1 MLVKGRMSAPI
12 ISTTPETQIM
22 EAMDVMKQNNIRRM
36 PVLNKKGKLVGIV
49 SDKDLLNAAPSNATS
64 LSVWEV
70 NYLVARIKVK
80 DVMTKDVMTIFG
92 DTPVEEAAYI
102 MSDSKIGGLPV
113 MQENQVVGLITET
126 DLFKLLVELMGA
138 QDDGVRVTAVI
149 PDVLGELDDITH
161 AVSQAGGHFTAF
173 GQFNADDTDHRI
185 VTFKVKGLTE
195 DEVSTAIDDFVDE
208 ITDIR
213 KCCTSS

>member
-22 EAMDVMKQNNIRRM
+22 EAMDVMKRNNIRRM
-36 PVLNKKGKLVGIV
+36 PVLNKKGELVGII

-80 DVMTKDVMTIFG
+80 DVMTKDVLTIPG
-92 DTPVEEAAYI
+92 DTPVEEAAYM
-102 MSDSKIGGLPV
+102 MSNSKIGGLPV
-113 MQENQVVGLITET
+113 TQDGEVVGLITET

-138 QDDGVRVTAVI
+138 QSDGVRVTAVV

-161 AVSQAGGHFTAF
+161 AISKAGGHFVAF
-173 GQFNADDTDHRI
+173 GQFDADDTDHRI
-185 VTFKVKGLTE
+185 VTFKVKGLKQ
-195 DEVSTAIDDFVDE
+195 DEVSAALTPCVDK
-208 ITDIR
+208 ITDMR
-213 KCCTSS
+213 RCCTSS

>member
-12 ISTTPETQIM
+12 IFTTPETQIM

-36 PVLNKKGKLVGIV
+36 PVLDKKGKLLGIV
-49 SDKDLLNAAPSNATS
+49 SDKDLLNAAPSDATS

-80 DVMTKDVMTIFG
+80 DVMTKDVMTISG
-92 DTPVEEAAYI
+92 ETPVEEAAYI

-113 MQENQVVGLITET
+113 MQDNKVVGLITET
-126 DLFKLLVELMGA
+126 DIFKLLVELMGA
-138 QDDGVRVTAVI
+138 QEEGMRVTAVV
-149 PDVLGELDDITH
+149 PDILGELDDLTH
-161 AVSQAGGHFTAF
+161 AVSQAGGHFIAF

-185 VTFKVKGLTE
+185 VTFKVKGLTD
-195 DEVSTAIDDFVDE
+195 DEVVTAIAPFVDE

-213 KCCTSS
+213 NCCTP

>member
-12 ISTTPETQIM
+12 ISTTPDTQIM

-36 PVLNKKGKLVGIV
+36 PVLDKKGKLVGIV
-49 SDKDLLNAAPSNATS
+49 SDKDLLNAAPSDATS

-80 DVMTKDVMTIFG
+80 DVMTKDVMTVAG
-92 DTPVEEAAYI
+92 DTPVEEAAR
-102 MSDSKIGGLPV
+102 MMADNKIGGLPV
-113 MQENQVVGLITET
+113 VLNGDVVGLITET

-138 QDDGVRVTAVI
+138 REMGVRVTALV
-149 PDVLGELDDITH
+149 PNKLGELAAIT
-161 AVSQAGGHFTAF
+161 QAIAEIDGGFIAF

-185 VTFKVKGLTE
+185 VTFKVTGLTAE
-195 DEVSTAIDDFVDE
+195 QIKTAVSPIVDT

-213 KCCTSS
+213 ECCD